1 MKVEVLN
8 TEIKTQE
15 QGMLQ
20 GFNDSKDVVKDIHD
34 RLTILQEKSKTFS
47 GRIMMSG
54 KDKALLQR
62 QNEHDLK
69 LISIANKATE
79 TQTEAILETRS
90 RACVEACN
98 SMLLTIVTSLKA
110 LSAAQ
115 AQTTIGGCI
124 SNMVLTLEKG
134 LQDVDKQFQRADL
147 FIHPTVKNAAYKQAE
162 LALKSIEDTFE
173 ELLAYVKCNNLLM
186 PV

>member
-1 MKVEVLN
+1 MKVELLN

-62 QNEHDLK
+62 QTMLHSLK
-69 LISIANKATE
+69 LKTFWKQEREPAKR
-79 TQTEAILETRS
+79 L
-90 RACVEACN
+90 
-98 SMLLTIVTSLKA
+98 VTLCF
-110 LSAAQ
+110 L
-115 AQTTIGGCI
+115 
-124 SNMVLTLEKG
+124 
-134 LQDVDKQFQRADL
+134 
-147 FIHPTVKNAAYKQAE
+147 P
-162 LALKSIEDTFE
+162 
-173 ELLAYVKCNNLLM
+173 
-186 PV
+186 